1 MYSIKISIEN
11 ELSINEGDDVK
22 FYKKTYYKIDVKRST
37 IC

>member
-11 ELSINEGDDVK
+11 EFSIVEGEDVK
-22 FYKKTYYKIDVKRST
+22 FSKKTYYKIEVKRST